1 MQKTLFSPLRLVCL
15 LGAFCALPAQADQAF
30 DILARSDVIRNPQG
44 SFVVD
49 VSLKQYEANK
59 LTDENQVTTHSR
71 QNKDGQF
78 LTIVHINKPA
88 NDRGKLLL
96 RNDNILWFYDPKSKA
111 SVRMSPRQ
119 RLLGNASNGDVIT
132 SNFTL
137 DYHAELKGEETIT
150 DGERQQRQAWKLELN
165 SISEF
170 APYKRVELWVDK
182 ENDRPLK
189 GKFYGNSGKLLKVAW
204 YRNWQTV
211 FERVRPTE
219 VVIGDGFNPNKVTL
233 MQMRLYRQK
242 ELPLSWFNKEWLS
255 HFTSQGER

>member
-1 MQKTLFSPLRLVCL
+1 MRKIILKPLYLACVFASCTSL
-15 LGAFCALPAQADQAF
+15 TALADRAQ
-30 DILARSDVIRNPQG
+30 DILQRSDVIRNPQT
-44 SFVVD
+44 SFVVN
-49 VSLKQYEANK
+49 VSLKLYENNR
-59 LTDENQVTTHSR
+59 LTDQNRVTTHSR
-71 QNKDGQF
+71 QNANGQF
-78 LTIVHINKPA
+78 LTIVHMNEPN

-137 DYHAELKGEETIT
+137 DYAAAMDGEEAIT
-150 DGERQQRQAWKLELN
+150 DGDRNQRPAWRLQLSSTN
-165 SISEF
+165 DF
-170 APYKRVELWVDK
+170 APYKKVELWVDK

-204 YRNWQTV
+204 YRNWQPV
-211 FERVRPTE
+211 FGTVRPTE

-233 MQMRLYRQK
+233 MQMSEYRQK
-242 ELPLSWFNKEWLS
+242 DLPLSWFNKEWLS
-255 HFTSQGER
+255 HFTPQEG